1 MNTEFD
7 CEQAASIMN
16 ISTAEVQA
24 ALTQTLYEHER
35 SKPQI
40 INYKPGFQWVKFRV
54 AYNGIAQHSNEVT
67 AILNAY
73 KAYAENKHKAKRV
86 SA

>member
-1 MNTEFD
+1 MTFEEAIKKLQDNAGNAQSE
-7 CEQAASIMN
+7 
-16 ISTAEVQA
+16 
-24 ALTQTLYEHER
+24 L
-35 SKPQI
+35 PQREI
-40 INYKPGFQWVKFRV
+40 IPYKPGFQWVKFRV

-73 KAYAENKHKAKRV
+73 KVYAINKYKAKRV